1 MKAKFTIAAF
11 LVFGVVV
18 LGYAYVRGYSP
29 FTSQFVQTCEKAI
42 KERLAVPS
50 TYQRISADEPRITI
64 AWDEFFTEPERSV
77 SEATRK
83 AMIQVARM
91 PPVQYVA
98 LVNYQ
103 AQDSMGAIIRESA
116 TCTFNSLDG
125 SDAPGRTGWV
135 KIDGE
140 HNMKW
145 AARQPNAATLQRRLL
160 EQQ

>member
-1 MKAKFTIAAF
+1 MRVRFTIAAF
-11 LVFGVVV
+11 LVFGLVVF
-18 LGYAYVRGYSP
+18 GYAHVRGYSP
-29 FTSQFVQTCEKAI
+29 FTSQFVRTCEKAI
-42 KERLAVPS
+42 KERLTVPS
-50 TYQRISADEPRITI
+50 TYQSISTDESRITI
-64 AWDEFFTEPERSV
+64 AWDEFFAEPERSV
-77 SEATRK
+77 SAVTRK
-83 AMIQVARM
+83 AMIQVAKG

-103 AQDSMGAIIRESA
+103 AQDTMGAIIRESA

-125 SDAPGRTGWV
+125 SDAPDLTAWV

-145 AARQPNAATLQRRLL
+145 AARQPNAAILQRRLL